1 MIFPGAVDKK
11 GKMAFIR
18 STSSEQERKLNEL
31 RSEFYALQWAVTR
44 LDGKSLFSC
53 FPPLPSSS
61 RPPPRS
67 PDNVVCRREIIFIS
81 YLNIISIV
89 E

>member
-53 FPPLPSSS
+53 FPPLPPLPVR
-61 RPPPRS
+61 RPAHPTMLCARKKLFSFP
-67 PDNVVCRREIIFIS
+67 IS
-81 YLNIISIV
+81 T
-89 E
+89 